1 MKRGSAAPRRVMR
14 GGGFLGLASIFVS
27 PFLLLL
33 YIYCSLPAMWHAARD
48 PRTDTADT
56 TRKDVEKLSDTAIS
70 ALQLHNAQDMVATL
84 SPKRGK
90 SNDVVPDDDLVGG
103 RSRNPPPSVS
113 GSSHRG
119 EESSSNPWEELS
131 VCVHFPSPSSP
142 PSLHGLFPGT
152 SKLHTPLDPN
162 P

>member
-1 MKRGSAAPRRVMR
+1 MKRGSVAPRKALR

-33 YIYCSLPAMWHAARD
+33 YIYCSVPSMWHAARD

-56 TRKDVEKLSDTAIS
+56 TRKDVEKLSNTAIS
-70 ALQLHNAQDMVATL
+70 ALQLHNAQNMAATL

-90 SNDVVPDDDLVGG
+90 SNDVVPDDDLGGG
-103 RSRNPPPSVS
+103 RDRNPPPSVR
-113 GSSHRG
+113 GGSHRG

-131 VCVHFPSPSSP
+131 VCTHSSSPSSP
-142 PSLHGLFPGT
+142 PPPNCSQKPQN
-152 SKLHTPLDPN
+152 SKPL
-162 P
+162 